1 MSPRRLKRHAL
12 AVESL
17 YHYVLMQLYNVTPSR
32 ATMPPARM
40 TPELFEI
47 VAERFKAF
55 GEPTR
60 LHILYELRADERA
73 VGDLVK
79 ATGIGQANLSR
90 HLGQLHAA
98 GLVARRKEGLYVYY
112 SLADKDVLKLCDVMC
127 GRLSKESNVM
137 RKALSAG

>member
-1 MSPRRLKRHAL
+1 
-12 AVESL
+12 
-17 YHYVLMQLYNVTPSR
+17 
-32 ATMPPARM
+32 MPPARM

-60 LHILYELRADERA
+60 LHILYELREKERT
-73 VGDLVK
+73 VGELVV

-90 HLGQLHAA
+90 HLGQLYAA

-112 SLADKDVLKLCDVMC
+112 SLADRDVLKLCDVMC
-127 GRLSKESNVM
+127 GRLSKESNEM

>member
-1 MSPRRLKRHAL
+1 M
-12 AVESL
+12 
-17 YHYVLMQLYNVTPSR
+17 
-32 ATMPPARM
+32 MPPARM

-60 LHILYELRADERA
+60 LHILYELREEERT
-73 VGDLVK
+73 VGELVT

-98 GLVARRKEGLYVYY
+98 GLVARRKDGLYVYY
-112 SLADKDVLKLCDVMC
+112 TLADKDVLKLCDVMC

-137 RKALSAG
+137 RKALSQRSAG